1 MKQHTLSIKAHDKP
15 TVMEKMLQVSRYR
28 GFAVSSMTMY
38 PSNDENMLDIQ
49 LSIRSHH
56 SVDNLL
62 HQLNKII
69 DIDEVK
75 VDNIT
80 AQQCRA

>member
-1 MKQHTLSIKAHDKP
+1 MKHHTLSIKAQNKP
-15 TVMEKMLQVSRYR
+15 TVMEKLLQVSRYR

-38 PSNDENMLDIQ
+38 PCADDKLLDIQ
-49 LSIRSHH
+49 LSVNSDN

-75 VDNIT
+75 VNNIT
-80 AQQCRA
+80 EQQCRA